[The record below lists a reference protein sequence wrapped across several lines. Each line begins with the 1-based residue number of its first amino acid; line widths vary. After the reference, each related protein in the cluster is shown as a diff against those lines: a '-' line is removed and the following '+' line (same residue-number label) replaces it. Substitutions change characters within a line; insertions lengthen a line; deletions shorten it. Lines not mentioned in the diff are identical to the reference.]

1 MQGRCLCGAV
11 TITTPENVAM
21 NACHCGMC
29 RRWGSSPYM
38 SIHAGPDISI
48 SGADEIGTF
57 RSSDWAERAF
67 CRICGTHLYYRL
79 IPTNDHELSIGLFQ
93 PEPEFQFTEQIFI
106 DRKPRWYEFA
116 NVTNNLTEAEVFAK
130 SAPP

>member
-38 SIHAGPDISI
+38 SIHA
-48 SGADEIGTF
+48 
-57 RSSDWAERAF
+57 RV
-67 CRICGTHLYYRL
+67 L
-79 IPTNDHELSIGLFQ
+79 IYPFLVPT
-93 PEPEFQFTEQIFI
+93 
-106 DRKPRWYEFA
+106 
-116 NVTNNLTEAEVFAK
+116 K
-130 SAPP
+130 SAPS